1 MVCMCKVYEFPVKKE
16 LPEDVK
22 ELIQESAN
30 EYVKTI
36 NEVLEMLVTEDTTEE
51 EYFELSKIVLETYL
65 ESIIKSVAEY
75 E

>member
-1 MVCMCKVYEFPVKKE
+1 MCKVYEFPVKKE

-22 ELIQESAN
+22 EMIQESAN

-36 NEVLEMLVTEDTTEE
+36 NEALEMLVTEDTTEE
-51 EYFELSKIVLETYL
+51 EYLELSKIVLETYL